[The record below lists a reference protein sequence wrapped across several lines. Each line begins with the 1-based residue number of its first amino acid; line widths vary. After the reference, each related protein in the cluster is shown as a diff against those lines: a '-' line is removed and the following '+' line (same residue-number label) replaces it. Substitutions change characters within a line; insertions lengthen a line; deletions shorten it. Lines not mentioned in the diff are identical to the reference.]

1 MSYDDSVHWHCRARE
16 MLARAEQ
23 MNECVTKHVLR
34 RLADAYEGLARTAEE
49 QAKQSPPSP
58 VSTTPKPAAARQI
71 PPRKDRLI
79 ACVKQMDECA
89 SELLRC
95 RVADAAECF
104 AQIAEQP
111 INRPTS
117 IPMSK
122 ALIVP
127 TEVGQFAPRKG
138 RVVLPL
144 ATVPD
149 EEIPRFLRRG
159 PRAEEE
165 RNFRAQ
171 ILGIAA
177 ARLREILFFKLPK
190 SDLAKDHEAVW
201 SVAPLWSH
209 LVQWAQGRRRDDVPN
224 QHRRDHSG
232 KGRSLLLSYKAD

>member
-34 RLADAYEGLARTAEE
+34 RLADVYEGLARTAEE
-49 QAKQSPPSP
+49 QAKESPPTP
-58 VSTTPKPAAARQI
+58 VSTTPKPTAARQI
-71 PPRKDRLI
+71 APRKGRLI

-95 RVADAAECF
+95 RVADAGECL
-104 AQIAEQP
+104 AQTAEQST
-111 INRPTS
+111 NRLSS
-117 IPMSK
+117 IPVSK

-127 TEVGQFAPRKG
+127 TEVGKFAPRKG

-144 ATVPD
+144 ATVPG
-149 EEIPRFLRRG
+149 EEIPSFLRRG

-171 ILGIAA
+171 ILGISAG
-177 ARLREILFFKLPK
+177 RLREILFFKLSKP
-190 SDLAKDHEAVW
+190 DLAKDHEAVR
-201 SVAPLWSH
+201 VAPLWSH

-224 QHRRDHSG
+224 DHRRDHCG
-232 KGRSLLLSYKAD
+232 KGPSLLLSYKAD